1 MKTRRVVVTGI
12 GAIAPLGNTAEETW
26 KNMVNGV
33 SGSAPITRFDASK
46 FKTQFACEVKD
57 FDPSNYFDRKEA
69 RKYDLYTMFAF
80 ISAAEAVKNSGINLE
95 TINKDRAGV
104 IWGSGIGGLDTFTSE
119 ISEWAKGDGTPRF
132 SPFFIPK
139 MITNMASGLL
149 AIEYGLKGINYT
161 CVSACAS
168 SSHAMVDAMNYIRW
182 NKADVVLTGGSE
194 AAVNEA
200 GVGGFNSMKAIST
213 RNDDPKQLHAHMMQI
228 VMVLLWQR
236 EVLA

>member
-80 ISAAEAVKNSGINLE
+80 ISAAEA
-95 TINKDRAGV
+95 
-104 IWGSGIGGLDTFTSE
+104 
-119 ISEWAKGDGTPRF
+119 
-132 SPFFIPK
+132 
-139 MITNMASGLL
+139 
-149 AIEYGLKGINYT
+149 
-161 CVSACAS
+161 
-168 SSHAMVDAMNYIRW
+168 
-182 NKADVVLTGGSE
+182 
-194 AAVNEA
+194 
-200 GVGGFNSMKAIST
+200 
-213 RNDDPKQLHAHMMQI
+213 
-228 VMVLLWQR
+228 
-236 EVLA
+236 